1 MRKALCSA
9 LLLTMTSLGCNNGS
23 IDDDATDDTDSDT
36 DQSANNDGFTPYVEQ
51 GHVFCY
57 DSGDSAGIIWNWL
70 VYANDEQGPFT
81 IKSLN
86 KLGAYTV
93 QGDAEIFKQSLLAC
107 NDEGKCSGSL
117 REDQAGI
124 LCGNHE
130 QYVFKAFIEDA
141 DGNVSEPT
149 ALVWSDTPPE

>member
-1 MRKALCSA
+1 MRKPLIWAIAL
-9 LLLTMTSLGCNNGS
+9 SLATTACNKGVE
-23 IDDDATDDTDSDT
+23 DDVNDDTDTETDT
-36 DQSANNDGFTPYVEQ
+36 NDLNDGFTPYVED
-51 GHVFCY
+51 GYVFCY
-57 DSGDSAGIIWNWL
+57 DSGDSAGVIWNWL

-124 LCGNHE
+124 LCG
-130 QYVFKAFIEDA
+130 QQSKYAFKAFIEDD
-141 DGNVSEPT
+141 DGNISEPT
-149 ALVWSDTPPE
+149 VLQWTDTPPE